1 MGSYKS
7 KSIKIDI
14 NKLPSLEPEPFYEVK
29 TRPPMPST
37 WQLNILRGSRENEL
51 NGLA

>member
-7 KSIKIDI
+7 KSIKVDI
-14 NKLPSLEPEPFYEVK
+14 QNLPTLEPEPEYIVK

-37 WQLNILRGSRENEL
+37 WQLNLLRGSRENEL

>member
-7 KSIKIDI
+7 KGVKMDI
-14 NKLPSLEPEPFYEVK
+14 PSLPILEPEPNYEVK
-29 TRPPMPST
+29 TRPPIPST